1 MNFEHLAYVAD
12 SALWMGAYFGIVWLG
27 WQIVKRMRS
36 HKSM

>member
-1 MNFEHLAYVAD
+1 MNIEHLAYVAD

-27 WQIVKRMRS
+27 CQVVKRMGH